1 MSKTSQG
8 PDPEKDNGSSGPAP
22 ETVDEIMID
31 KNTNRSVS
39 EDELSCSHSVNFEL
53 SPERR
58 ASAEDSNTR
67 LDTGDSNTN

>member
-8 PDPEKDNGSSGPAP
+8 PDPEKDNGSSGPDP
-22 ETVDEIMID
+22 ETIDQIMIE
-31 KNTNRSVS
+31 KTNRSVS
-39 EDELSCSHSVNFEL
+39 EDEFSCSDSVEFNL

-58 ASAEDSNTR
+58 ASAENSDAR